1 MRMGAGGRRRCT
13 ARLTTMRRSVFFFHG
28 MHPLP
33 DLPDPEPRGA
43 EEDRTQPRDRATEDE
58 RSSHPDAARSALLL
72 SPTAPQPRKNTG
84 RHSRRQNS
92 TLPPENRAALIAL
105 GRCRM
110 LSFDQLRRMVFP
122 RLSPQRVGQRLR
134 ALAAGG
140 WLIVWE
146 DVSRIGGRPRYAL
159 PTRRALTL
167 ATDALLH
174 DSIGTAAERVAALLL
189 RGLPRR
195 PLVLPPRAT
204 PAFLAHQRE
213 CNELLLAATRIPGVR
228 VLWATTLDRPF
239 PLHASGVP
247 LPQPDFVLILERD
260 GRPALVFGEHD
271 RGHESLAHFRR
282 TKAERYAALAA
293 RPDLTTELFGFA
305 HFVVWVT
312 VLDVR
317 AGAPLRRLETLV
329 RVARAAAASDV
340 MAFTLAGWAVTSPD
354 APIWFCDGATPATAN
369 LVEAKSRP
377 DLRAVPTH
385 PSNSD
390 MRTPKPLDPRTPCA
404 ALPPTCGLS
413 DSAVVH

>member
-1 MRMGAGGRRRCT
+1 
-13 ARLTTMRRSVFFFHG
+13 
-28 MHPLP
+28 
-33 DLPDPEPRGA
+33 
-43 EEDRTQPRDRATEDE
+43 
-58 RSSHPDAARSALLL
+58 
-72 SPTAPQPRKNTG
+72 
-84 RHSRRQNS
+84 
-92 TLPPENRAALIAL
+92 
-105 GRCRM
+105 M
-110 LSFDQLRRMVFP
+110 LSFDQLRRLVFA

-167 ATDALLH
+167 ATAALLH
-174 DSIGTAAERVAALLL
+174 ESIWTVTERVAALLL
-189 RGLPRR
+189 RGQPRR

-213 CNELLLAATRIPGVR
+213 CNELLLAATHIPGVR

-271 RGHESLAHFRR
+271 RGQESLAHFRR
-282 TKAERYAALAA
+282 TKAERYAALVA

-305 HFVVWVT
+305 RFVVWVT

-317 AGAPLRRLETLV
+317 AGAPLRRLETLA
-329 RVARAAAASDV
+329 RIARAAAASDV
-340 MAFTLAGWAVTSPD
+340 MAFTLAGWAFATPD
-354 APIWFCDGATPATAN
+354 APIWFCDGATPATAD
-369 LVEAKSRP
+369 LMEAKSHP

-385 PSNSD
+385 PSPSVV
-390 MRTPKPLDPRTPCA
+390 RTPTPHDPRTPCA
-404 ALPPTCGLS
+404 VLPPPCGTS
-413 DSAVVH
+413 GDAVVH

>member
-1 MRMGAGGRRRCT
+1 
-13 ARLTTMRRSVFFFHG
+13 
-28 MHPLP
+28 
-33 DLPDPEPRGA
+33 
-43 EEDRTQPRDRATEDE
+43 
-58 RSSHPDAARSALLL
+58 
-72 SPTAPQPRKNTG
+72 
-84 RHSRRQNS
+84 
-92 TLPPENRAALIAL
+92 
-105 GRCRM
+105 M

-140 WLIVWE
+140 WLTVWE
-146 DVSRIGGRPRYAL
+146 DVSRIGGRPRYAI
-159 PTRRALTL
+159 PTRRALAL

-174 DSIGTAAERVAALLL
+174 ESIGTLAERVAALLL
-189 RGLPRR
+189 RGQPRR

-213 CNELLLAATRIPGVR
+213 CNELLLATTRILGAR

-271 RGHESLAHFRR
+271 RGQESLAHFRR

-340 MAFTLAGWAVTSPD
+340 MAFTLAGWAVATPA

-369 LVEAKSRP
+369 HLEAKSRL

-385 PSNSD
+385 PSNSA
-390 MRTPKPLDPRTPCA
+390 MRTPKPLEPRTPCA
-404 ALPPTCGLS
+404 APPPPCGTS
-413 DSAVVH
+413 GDHVVH